1 MRIPFFNN
9 EDQKPNNE
17 QIVNVNVENIIPN
30 PYQPRQSFSED
41 NLQELADS
49 IASYGVIQPL
59 TVRKIDEEE
68 QYQLIAG
75 ERRLRAVKLL
85 GKTEVPVIIKNLENR
100 EMAEIALIENL
111 QRKDLNF
118 IEEAEAYNK
127 LIEEFNLTQT
137 ELATRIGKAQSTI
150 ANKLRLLNLP
160 GSILHVIQQGGLNER
175 QARALLKLDKKDDML
190 DIVEEAVRKD
200 LNVRE
205 TEELV
210 NKVKDSSKEELKEA
224 ETGKITGAFADIR
237 LYLNT
242 IEKTINQLDEAGA
255 NFKVERSET
264 EDAVEFHI
272 RIKREQA
279 GQESD

>member
-1 MRIPFFNN
+1 MRIPFFND
-9 EDQKPNNE
+9 DQKSNNE
-17 QIVNVNVENIIPN
+17 EIVNVNVEDIIPN
-30 PYQPRQSFSED
+30 PYQPRQSFSEE

-59 TVRKIDEEE
+59 TVRRVDEEDC
-68 QYQLIAG
+68 YQLIAG

-85 GKTEVPVIIKNLENR
+85 GKDEVPVIIKNLENR
-100 EMAEIALIENL
+100 EMAEVALIENL

-137 ELATRIGKAQSTI
+137 DLATKIGKAQSTI

-175 QARALLKLDKKDDML
+175 QARALLQLDNKADML
-190 DIVEEAVRKD
+190 DIVEKVVRKD

-205 TEELV
+205 TEKLV
-210 NKVKDSSKEELKEA
+210 NKARNNLDQRTKKS
-224 ETGKITGAFADIR
+224 ETGKITGAFSDIR

-242 IEKTINQLDEAGA
+242 VEKTISQLDEAGA
-255 NFKVERSET
+255 NFKVERSES

-272 RIKREQA
+272 SIKREQVR
-279 GQESD
+279 QESD

>member
-17 QIVNVNVENIIPN
+17 QIVNVNVENITPN

-59 TVRKIDEEE
+59 TVRKIDEDK

-210 NKVKDSSKEELKEA
+210 NKVKDSSKEERKEA

>member
-17 QIVNVNVENIIPN
+17 QIVNVNVENITPN

-59 TVRKIDEEE
+59 TVRKIDEDE

-175 QARALLKLDKKDDML
+175 QARALLKIDKKDDML

-210 NKVKDSSKEELKEA
+210 NKVKDSSKEERKEA

>member
-9 EDQKPNNE
+9 DDQKSNNE
-17 QIVNVNVENIIPN
+17 QIVNVNVEDIIPN

-41 NLQELADS
+41 NLQELANS

-59 TVRKIDEEE
+59 TVRKVDEDK

-85 GKTEVPVIIKNLENR
+85 GNNEVPVIIKDIENK

-137 ELATRIGKAQSTI
+137 ELAERIGKAQSTI

-160 GSILHVIQQGGLNER
+160 GSILHVIQKGGLNER
-175 QARALLKLDKKDDML
+175 QARALLKLDNKDDML
-190 DIVEEAVRKD
+190 DIVEKVVRKD

-205 TEELV
+205 TEKLV
-210 NKVKDSSKEELKEA
+210 NNKKNSLELKPQDS
-224 ETGKITGAFADIR
+224 TGKITGAFADIR
-237 LYLNT
+237 LYVNT
-242 IEKTINQLDEAGA
+242 IEKTIDQLDEAGA
-255 NFKVERSET
+255 NFKVERSES

-272 RIKREQA
+272 RIKRDQV

>member
-9 EDQKPNNE
+9 DEHKSNNE
-17 QIVNVNVENIIPN
+17 QIINVNVENIIPN

-59 TVRKIDEEE
+59 TVRKIEGEE

-85 GKTEVPVIIKNLENR
+85 GKDEVPVIIKNLENR

-137 ELATRIGKAQSTI
+137 ELAARIGKAQSTI

-175 QARALLKLDKKDDML
+175 QARALLQLDNKDDML
-190 DIVEEAVRKD
+190 DIVEKAVRND

-205 TEELV
+205 TEKLV
-210 NKVKDSSKEELKEA
+210 NKIKDNSKQESKGSES
-224 ETGKITGAFADIR
+224 GKITGAFADIR

-242 IEKTINQLDEAGA
+242 IEKTINQLEAAGA
-255 NFKVERSET
+255 NFNVERSES
-264 EDAVEFHI
+264 EEEIEFHI
-272 RIKREQA
+272 RIIRDQA

>member
-1 MRIPFFNN
+1 MRIPFFND
-9 EDQKPNNE
+9 DQKSNNE
-17 QIVNVNVENIIPN
+17 EIVNVNVEDIIPN
-30 PYQPRQSFSED
+30 PYQPRQSFSEE

-59 TVRKIDEEE
+59 TVRRVDEEDC
-68 QYQLIAG
+68 YQLIAG

-85 GKTEVPVIIKNLENR
+85 GKDEVPVIIKNLENR
-100 EMAEIALIENL
+100 EMAEVALIENL

-137 ELATRIGKAQSTI
+137 DLATKIGKAQSTI

-175 QARALLKLDKKDDML
+175 QARALLQLDNKADML
-190 DIVEEAVRKD
+190 DIVGKVVRKD

-205 TEELV
+205 TEKLV
-210 NKVKDSSKEELKEA
+210 NKARNNLDQRAKKS
-224 ETGKITGAFADIR
+224 ETGKITGAFSDIR

-242 IEKTINQLDEAGA
+242 VEKTISQLDEAGA
-255 NFKVERSET
+255 NFKVERSES

-272 RIKREQA
+272 SIKREQA
-279 GQESD
+279 RQESD

>member
-9 EDQKPNNE
+9 DEHKSNNE
-17 QIVNVNVENIIPN
+17 QIINVNVENIIPN
-30 PYQPRQSFSED
+30 PYQPRQSFSEES
-41 NLQELADS
+41 LQELADS

-59 TVRKIDEEE
+59 TVRKIEEEE

-85 GKTEVPVIIKNLENR
+85 GKDEVPVIIKSLENR

-118 IEEAEAYNK
+118 IEEAEAYNR

-137 ELATRIGKAQSTI
+137 ELAARIGKAQSTI

-175 QARALLKLDKKDDML
+175 QARALLQLDNKDDML
-190 DIVEEAVRKD
+190 DIVEKAVRND

-205 TEELV
+205 TEKLV
-210 NKVKDSSKEELKEA
+210 NKIKDNSKQESKGSES
-224 ETGKITGAFADIR
+224 GKITGAFADIR

-242 IEKTINQLDEAGA
+242 IEKTINQLEEAGA
-255 NFKVERSET
+255 NFNVERSES
-264 EDAVEFHI
+264 EEEIEFHI
-272 RIKREQA
+272 RIIRDQA

>member
-1 MRIPFFNN
+1 MRIPFFND
-9 EDQKPNNE
+9 DQKSNNE
-17 QIVNVNVENIIPN
+17 EIVNVNVEDIIPN
-30 PYQPRQSFSED
+30 PYQPRQSFSEE

-59 TVRKIDEEE
+59 TVRRVDEEDC
-68 QYQLIAG
+68 YQLIAG

-85 GKTEVPVIIKNLENR
+85 GKDEVPVIIKNLENR
-100 EMAEIALIENL
+100 EMAEVALIENL

-137 ELATRIGKAQSTI
+137 DLATKIGKAQSTI

-175 QARALLKLDKKDDML
+175 QARALLQLDNKADML
-190 DIVEEAVRKD
+190 DIVEKVVRKD

-205 TEELV
+205 TEKLV
-210 NKVKDSSKEELKEA
+210 NKARNNLDQRAKKS
-224 ETGKITGAFADIR
+224 ETGKITGAFSDIR

-242 IEKTINQLDEAGA
+242 VEKTISQLDEAGA
-255 NFKVERSET
+255 NFKVERSES

-272 RIKREQA
+272 SIKREQVR
-279 GQESD
+279 QESD